1 MFRLGLCVP
10 PPCSVVLLFCM
21 TASAKVFGQGA
32 DKSTGGA
39 GVNGENPAGVE
50 VTGLFTADVILPVQ
64 VLHPPADR
72 WLRRLCL
79 AILEDALGCLAGNG
93 SPGGKVHRIAGAR
106 RTHEAW
112 EWFLSDAEYCFSFTT
127 VCSVLNLNAEA
138 VRREVRQRLAQG
150 GAALSDVSRGL
161 RQPPSRAS
169 AVRPA
174 QRTGSPSRLTRKRF
188 KRF

>member
-1 MFRLGLCVP
+1 M
-10 PPCSVVLLFCM
+10 
-21 TASAKVFGQGA
+21 
-32 DKSTGGA
+32 
-39 GVNGENPAGVE
+39 NGESPAGVE

-79 AILEDALGCLAGNG
+79 AILEDALGCLEGTG
-93 SPGGKVHRIAGAR
+93 SPGGRVYRGKAAR
-106 RTHEAW
+106 RAHEAW

-127 VCSVLNLNAEA
+127 VCSVLNLNVEA

-150 GAALSDVSRGL
+150 GAVLSDVSHGL

-169 AVRPA
+169 AVGPA
-174 QRTGSPSRLTRKRF
+174 QRTGSPSRLTRQRF